1 MEIKDKQILLN
12 FFQSI
17 CWLDEMLKKQDN
29 WTPFFALRDS
39 YSPPSQK
46 ILTHWLTYIM
56 DRQMPTFKVW
66 QDAALIISEIVEAY
80 FNEKKKGVEEIFAEY
95 KKGKYLISKKGQAK
109 FSPRY
114 YNIDYACLL
123 KTLKALESYEK
134 NLVLYILKIMETY
147 KDREDLLLRIAS
159 ALWLLTYDL
168 SKTEKDVIAIMNDEN
183 LFEKELIRFKGATT
197 EGKKRLWCCL
207 RDYTLGSFSDIFIR
221 AIEEIYRKRFDSN
234 KMTGLWR
241 NLRVEQIEL
250 PGDVWNNNLKIKNYL
265 LARAVSFNEKTKRW
279 NMPKVIRYL
288 FENLKNEALS
298 LGFYPVRFDVTFL
311 FVPNMCEK
319 GMCELCLFSNNDIE
333 CLCHAWEGKYCPPL
347 LLLGAAV
354 KCLGQSCVIRQ
365 GLSQGICPGMPRL
378 LS

>member
-1 MEIKDKQILLN
+1 MLSQRLYAGIIL
-12 FFQSI
+12 
-17 CWLDEMLKKQDN
+17 
-29 WTPFFALRDS
+29 
-39 YSPPSQK
+39 
-46 ILTHWLTYIM
+46 
-56 DRQMPTFKVW
+56 
-66 QDAALIISEIVEAY
+66 
-80 FNEKKKGVEEIFAEY
+80 
-95 KKGKYLISKKGQAK
+95 
-109 FSPRY
+109 
-114 YNIDYACLL
+114 
-123 KTLKALESYEK
+123 
-134 NLVLYILKIMETY
+134 
-147 KDREDLLLRIAS
+147 
-159 ALWLLTYDL
+159 
-168 SKTEKDVIAIMNDEN
+168 
-183 LFEKELIRFKGATT
+183 
-197 EGKKRLWCCL
+197 
-207 RDYTLGSFSDIFIR
+207 DIFIR